1 MRLDIYLLDIYL
13 IENGSL
19 DLFRTQLNCYDLYC
33 YDLFGVAFY
42 YSAVRTSGRFS
53 RYNVRMPRYL
63 VPFHPKRHPHFFT
76 DVLIIGGGLAGL
88 RTSLAVDPRCQ
99 VILLCKNGLENS
111 NSVHAQGGIA
121 AVWDKSDS
129 MTQHIEDTLAAGGNI
144 CTRSVVEHVVKHG
157 PEEIRK
163 LIGFGTNFDRNA
175 DGELLLGREGGHRS
189 DRILHANGDSTGRE
203 LIRSLIAE
211 VRRRPNIRIWENTF
225 ALDLLTTDIKTADR
239 TCGTAE
245 LPICR
250 GAIVYWKKH
259 DEKELIWAKQ
269 TILASGGIGQ
279 LYRETTNPEVA
290 TGDGIA
296 MAYRAG
302 AAIQDMEFI
311 QFHPTVLYI
320 AGSSRSLISEA
331 MRGEG
336 ALLVDRKGYRFMPD
350 YDERAELAPRD
361 VVSKSIVR
369 QMEKTNSPN
378 VYLDLTHK
386 PAEFLYRRFPGIAAT
401 CRQFGIDI
409 AKDRIPVRPGVHYLM
424 GGATADRDGRTSL
437 AGLWAVG
444 EVSRTGLH
452 GANRLASNSLLEAL
466 VFGESAGRL
475 ASECVKSM
483 NDDYRAEVIGNWP
496 LEQTAGRTVY
506 TETENTPPVSRSS
519 PLIDMTDIRNSLK
532 SLMWRK
538 AGVVRNEEGLR
549 SALEDVKQWSGY
561 VLAQQFQSQ
570 EGWEIQN
577 MLTAARL
584 ILEAALAR
592 KETCGAHTRSD

>member
-1 MRLDIYLLDIYL
+1 ML
-13 IENGSL
+13 
-19 DLFRTQLNCYDLYC
+19 
-33 YDLFGVAFY
+33 
-42 YSAVRTSGRFS
+42 
-53 RYNVRMPRYL
+53 RYL

-88 RTSLAVDPRCQ
+88 RAALAVDPALH
-99 VILLCKNGLENS
+99 VIVLCKNGLENS
-111 NSVHAQGGIA
+111 NSVNAQGGIA
-121 AVWDKSDS
+121 SVWAATDS
-129 MTQHIEDTLAAGGNI
+129 MEEHIEDTLVAGGEL
-144 CTRSVVEHVVKHG
+144 CDRAVVEHVVRHG

-163 LIGFGTNFDRNA
+163 LIGIGTQFDKKP
-175 DGELLLGREGGHRS
+175 DGEIQLGREGGHRS

-203 LIRSLIAE
+203 LIRSMIEE

-225 ALDLLTTDIKTADR
+225 ALDLLTEGTGDTAS
-239 TCGTAE
+239 G
-245 LPICR
+245 CR

-259 DEKELIWAKQ
+259 DEKELIWARQ

-279 LYRETTNPEVA
+279 LYRETTNPDVA

-302 AAIQDMEFI
+302 TKIRDMEFV

-336 ALLVDRKGYRFMPD
+336 ALLMDRKGYRFMPD
-350 YDERAELAPRD
+350 YDSRAELAPRD
-361 VVSKSIVR
+361 VVSRCIVQ

-386 PAEFLYRRFPGIAAT
+386 PADWLYTRFPSIAAT

-409 AKDRIPVRPGVHYLM
+409 AKDRIPVRPGAHYSM
-424 GGATADRDGRTSL
+424 GGIIVDRDGRASL
-437 AGLWAVG
+437 SNLWGIG
-444 EVSRTGLH
+444 EVSSTGLH

-475 ASECVKSM
+475 ASDIAKKET
-483 NDDYRAEVIGNWP
+483 NDYEVEPIENKP
-496 LEQTAGRTVY
+496 LPPLDRTQEPLQT
-506 TETENTPPVSRSS
+506 
-519 PLIDMTDIRNSLK
+519 LIDLADIRNALK
-532 SLMWRK
+532 SLLWRT
-538 AGVVRNEEGLR
+538 AGVVRNEDDLQ
-549 SALEDVKQWSGY
+549 SALADVQHWSSY
-561 VLAQQFQSQ
+561 VFARQFQSI

-577 MLTAARL
+577 MLIVAQL
-584 ILEAALAR
+584 ILEGALNR
-592 KETCGAHTRSD
+592 RETRGSHNRSDYPG